1 MNTEIRHIE
10 NNEVDEINE
19 LINQLDIRA
28 QEAIEIINIYFNE
41 YSADWNYID
50 FLRDEIRVIKKNNKI
65 INKLLNIKEADICE
79 GDDYYLLT
87 NYSTL
92 KRLNNIDFEL

>member
-1 MNTEIRHIE
+1 MTNTEKRSLYESIMRDVAKTVKRH
-10 NNEVDEINE
+10 
-19 LINQLDIRA
+19 L
-28 QEAIEIINIYFNE
+28 NE

-65 INKLLNIKEADICE
+65 INKILNIKEADICE

-92 KRLNNIDFEL
+92 KRLNSIDFEL

>member
-10 NNEVDEINE
+10 MNEIDEINE
-19 LINQLDIRA
+19 LVNQLDIRA

-65 INKLLNIKEADICE
+65 INKILNIKEADICE
-79 GDDYYLLT
+79 G
-87 NYSTL
+87 
-92 KRLNNIDFEL
+92 